1 MSVYVKQSGAWE
13 ETDALYVKQSGSWTT
28 IKEVYVKESGN
39 WRKAAPDT
47 GNYSQTSAGSGSFVV
62 PAMVTEINITS
73 IVAAGGGGS
82 AVWFCGDGFP
92 GGGGG
97 SGGFQTSQTL
107 AVVPGETV
115 NVTVGAGGAPS
126 SFVVCSTTS
135 RYGLPGGDSTIT
147 TSAGSIT
154 VTGGAGGI
162 YGQPGTGGA
171 GGSPGGTSGSTG
183 VMPYY
188 GGAGGTN
195 GTGYGSGGRGGNI
208 TSPDSSKGGLPGG
221 SGAIFVTWGT

>member
-126 SFVVCSTTS
+126 SFVLC
-135 RYGLPGGDSTIT
+135 GGAANGSAGGSSSIT

-154 VTGGAGGI
+154 VTVVVLEVVLEEQAGLLVRVFLEVLVVLTVLGM
-162 YGQPGTGGA
+162 GQVVEGE
-171 GGSPGGTSGSTG
+171 
-183 VMPYY
+183 
-188 GGAGGTN
+188 
-195 GTGYGSGGRGGNI
+195 I
-208 TSPDSSKGGLPGG
+208 
-221 SGAIFVTWGT
+221 